1 MAFHWII
8 VDLGQS
14 ITSSN
19 HYLVKFWVPQTADD
33 ALEYTD
39 KIMIKTS
46 VWVLCQVYGFGVFCT
61 VSGQQY
67 FEIEST

>member
-39 KIMIKTS
+39 RQK
-46 VWVLCQVYGFGVFCT
+46 QVYGSPKMFGFFCT
-61 VSGQQY
+61 PGKQY
-67 FEIEST
+67 VEKAARSRF